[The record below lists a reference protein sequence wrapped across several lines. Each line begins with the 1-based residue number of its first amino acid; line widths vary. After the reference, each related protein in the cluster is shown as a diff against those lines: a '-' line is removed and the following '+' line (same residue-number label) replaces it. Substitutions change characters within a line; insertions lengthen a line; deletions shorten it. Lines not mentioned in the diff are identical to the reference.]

1 MIDPASLKAVPSN
14 AVRPNGIAC
23 QLKAG
28 SDWSAVGCSGNLTL
42 KLTEFPDPDGK
53 CVYFRLPDLSA
64 AVPDELL
71 GDVASGR

>member
-1 MIDPASLKAVPSN
+1 MPCDPTASPANSRRE
-14 AVRPNGIAC
+14 ATG
-23 QLKAG
+23 
-28 SDWSAVGCSGNLTL
+28 SAVGCSGNLTL